1 MDASLR
7 SAHRK
12 QNREWENP
20 YDRGENG
27 KLLSL
32 DKWIQLNRI
41 QQQQQPSFTNGELVT
56 ELTHLKMFVF
66 FVLQLLLHIH
76 LHSECVQWWQIEFEF
91 RITNL
96 VYSKTKTKLIALQ
109 IPQTVKCIPYTLDPT
124 LHNTRSIKLLTQA
137 A

>member
-66 FVLQLLLHIH
+66 FAANNCCFTFTCI
-76 LHSECVQWWQIEFEF
+76 
-91 RITNL
+91 RN
-96 VYSKTKTKLIALQ
+96 VYSGDKSNLNLE
-109 IPQTVKCIPYTLDPT
+109 
-124 LHNTRSIKLLTQA
+124 
-137 A
+137 